1 MAYAQADKKYGEQ
14 EAVSEEKAYQGGEKK
29 HFPATQ
35 TPGTKS
41 SLIIC
46 WTPALRSTWYVH
58 TNSIHLLQNQHLG
71 NQAMV
76 TFKRVLVLF
85 VPRTEFVV
93 YGAHW

>member
-1 MAYAQADKKYGEQ
+1 MAYAQTDKKYGEQ
-14 EAVSEEKAYQGGEKK
+14 EAISEERGIPRGEKK
-29 HFPATQ
+29 TLPSSANARCKVAVDFLLDA
-35 TPGTKS
+35 GTTK
-41 SLIIC
+41 
-46 WTPALRSTWYVH
+46 YVVCA
-58 TNSIHLLQNQHLG
+58 NSIHLLQHRHLG